1 MKIDNKILINTT
13 QENLKIM
20 YMKIIMVNFITK
32 PEIYFKEILKKDF
45 EKVMEKYLNLKK
57 VVISKDNLKMI

>member
-1 MKIDNKILINTT
+1 MKIDNKILINTI
-13 QENLKIM
+13 QENLKIT
-20 YMKIIMVNFITK
+20 YMKIIMENFIIK

>member
-1 MKIDNKILINTT
+1 
-13 QENLKIM
+13 
-20 YMKIIMVNFITK
+20 MKIIMENFIIK

>member
-1 MKIDNKILINTT
+1 
-13 QENLKIM
+13 
-20 YMKIIMVNFITK
+20 MKIIMVNFITK